1 MSLTAVLLSGGVD
14 STACAAFYLGSGHT
28 LAALFVDYGQA
39 ARQQEEKAARAIS
52 RFFRIPLGV
61 VRCRGLRSDIPGIT
75 RGRNLALLSMGLSAF
90 ADDAGI
96 IALGVHLGS
105 AYPDCGANFIAQVQ
119 RIFDLYT
126 QGSVQVGVPFLEW
139 TKTDIWAFC
148 KREGVPVQLTYS
160 CELGLRQPCG
170 HCRSCRDLEV
180 LSATSH

>member
-90 ADDAGI
+90 A
-96 IALGVHLGS
+96 
-105 AYPDCGANFIAQVQ
+105 QVQ